1 MKEIAI
7 IFITV
12 IVVLFAAAGCINL
25 YKKKKYEKTLYFA
38 QTGNPFNKVMQDI
51 GLIGEYFTYQCLA
64 PLNGYKKFIFN
75 CYLPKADGETTEVD
89 VILLHESG
97 IYVFESKI
105 TAVGYSGTS
114 RRPFG
119 PKLCPPGRV
128 NLKSR
133 VFLTR

>member
-25 YKKKKYEKTLYFA
+25 YKKKKYEKTLYFV

-75 CYLPKADGETTEVD
+75 C
-89 VILLHESG
+89 
-97 IYVFESKI
+97 
-105 TAVGYSGTS
+105 
-114 RRPFG
+114 RR
-119 PKLCPPGRV
+119 R
-128 NLKSR
+128 NDRS
-133 VFLTR
+133 